1 MIKLQLRTAAIALG
15 AASSIF
21 LFGCGSSS
29 DNELPQ
35 PPVAELPDPV
45 VPPTDPV
52 VPPTDP
58 VVPPTDP
65 VVPPEPEPVDPM
77 ISLQALKTQSE
88 GYISDKKQ
96 WFSDEAV
103 DCNVGI
109 TEQHELCTVES
120 ISFSNGSFDEVRTD
134 NKQTIMVLDAGME
147 FQAIL
152 RYRSRIK
159 AYLKYDVQNKA
170 FIESNPSIKVTK
182 VGQQLMS
189 QLDTFTFEDPN
200 QNGAMVPGFIPAKW
214 LEELAKVYTE
224 KVPSDIFDPDTNMIY
239 ATHGT
244 MVLGY
249 LAEHIPKAEFV
260 LVDTASFLPFLQHSD
275 LMCNKDSNALLS
287 YMQSAADSLKAN
299 AIDKYGVNFVNFSGG
314 YTQDHVTN
322 AFNNKCEGT
331 LQSGEA
337 TSLLLAV
344 KPVYDVMFSSTDVLG
359 IQAGIRGVDEVSS
372 VLDTVAYDNRVRVAS
387 YTTVEQDSPLDNDGK
402 VQWRDVFNNF
412 KQHFGGHEHIDL
424 YINFGIK
431 GFNSDVTNSTPKMI
445 SDVFGMRYA
454 SEWELHSSWAA
465 PVATAYAVYQQSK
478 LISEDEQWQFQ
489 PSDII
494 RNMIPLACMK
504 KDDDVA
510 DVLNFIRDNGACR
523 IQDPLKFKGD
533 ELNRLGFFSLPQ

>member
-1 MIKLQLRTAAIALG
+1 MIKLQLKIAAIALS

-29 DNELPQ
+29 DAERPQ

-45 VPPTDPV
+45 VPPTA
-52 VPPTDP
+52 PPL
-58 VVPPTDP
+58 
-65 VVPPEPEPVDPM
+65 EPM
-77 ISLQALKTQSE
+77 LSLQALKSQTDS
-88 GYISDKKQ
+88 YVLTKKQ
-96 WFSDEAV
+96 WFNDEGV
-103 DCNVGI
+103 DCRADVV
-109 TEQHELCTVES
+109 EQHELCTVES
-120 ISFSNGSFDEVRTD
+120 IAFSNGNFDEGRTD
-134 NKQTIMVLDAGME
+134 NKQTILVLDAGME

-152 RYRSRIK
+152 RYRSRVK
-159 AYLKYDVQNKA
+159 AFLRYDVQNRA

-200 QNGAMVPGFIPAKW
+200 QNDAMVPGFIPAKW
-214 LEELAKVYTE
+214 LEELAQVYTE
-224 KVPSDIFDPDTNMIY
+224 KVPSDIFNPDTNMIY

-249 LAEHIPKAEFV
+249 LAEHIPTAEFV

-275 LMCNKDSNALLS
+275 LMCTKDSNSLLS

-299 AIDKYGVNFVNFSGG
+299 AIDKYGVDFINFSGG
-314 YTQDHVTN
+314 YTLEHVTN
-322 AFNNKCEGT
+322 AFNSKCEGT

-344 KPVYDVMFSSTDVLG
+344 KPVYDAMFNSTDVLG

-372 VLDTVAYDNRVRVAS
+372 VLDTLAYDNRVRVVS

-412 KQHFGGHEHIDL
+412 KKHFGGHEHIDL
-424 YINFGIK
+424 FINFGIK

-454 SEWELHSSWAA
+454 PEWELHSSWAA
-465 PVATAYAVYQQSK
+465 PVATSYAVYQQSK
-478 LISEDEQWQFQ
+478 LAAADEQWQFQ

-494 RNMIPLACMK
+494 RNMIPLECMK
-504 KDDDVA
+504 KDDDEA
-510 DVLNFIRDNGACR
+510 DVLNFTRDNGACR
-523 IQDPLKFKGD
+523 IQDPLKFKND
-533 ELNRLGFFSLPQ
+533 EINRLGFFSLLE